1 MISITLILLP
11 DIKKKKNDEKYLIFV
26 STKENESVLS
36 EIRSEIERINGRENV
51 FHDKNYR
58 NIGINAKDDL
68 RLKESLKFLILIV
81 NINLVLQADNKL
93 YPPIHLD
100 ECFYEL

>member
-1 MISITLILLP
+1 M
-11 DIKKKKNDEKYLIFV
+11 IFV
-26 STKENESVLS
+26 STKEYESVLS

-81 NINLVLQADNKL
+81 NINLILQADNKL
-93 YPPIHLD
+93 YPPIHQ
-100 ECFYEL
+100 FT